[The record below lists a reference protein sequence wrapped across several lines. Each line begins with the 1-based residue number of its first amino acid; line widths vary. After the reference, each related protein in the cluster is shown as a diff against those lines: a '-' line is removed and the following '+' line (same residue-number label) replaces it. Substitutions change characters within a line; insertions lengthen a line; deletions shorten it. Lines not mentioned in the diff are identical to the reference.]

1 MHALPKDTVMCQ
13 PIPVVLH
20 CKLILTSRTVQ
31 NLKDIVLSPLAE
43 VTAQEVTWLKH
54 VLNFQ
59 LFSVRGLG
67 VIAGGATLLVGS
79 PLAGSSPLLSLP
91 ILDCSQP
98 FFYVVP

>member
-1 MHALPKDTVMCQ
+1 MCQ

-54 VLNFQ
+54 VLNFHHQ

-91 ILDCSQP
+91 ILDRSQP